1 VIPVTW
7 VPREPPLRPVGV
19 AAWGPAGARLA
30 ERLRACTDEQLQSW
44 TGVQGEGILLVLGED
59 LPWADGVLWLGRDP
73 AAPGLLLPTAMRP
86 TAGGTATGGREPSPA
101 DPGGRAAAGEPGV
114 ELLARALARFGPSLA
129 VIPELRRV
137 VPLLGARPI
146 ARERLP

>member
-1 VIPVTW
+1 VIPVAW

-19 AAWGPAGARLA
+19 AAWGPPAARLA
-30 ERLRACTDEQLQSW
+30 DRLRACTDERLQSW

-73 AAPGLLLPTAMRP
+73 AAPGLLLPTAVRP
-86 TAGGTATGGREPSPA
+86 EPA
-101 DPGGRAAAGEPGV
+101 V
-114 ELLARALARFGPSLA
+114 ELLARALARFGPTLA